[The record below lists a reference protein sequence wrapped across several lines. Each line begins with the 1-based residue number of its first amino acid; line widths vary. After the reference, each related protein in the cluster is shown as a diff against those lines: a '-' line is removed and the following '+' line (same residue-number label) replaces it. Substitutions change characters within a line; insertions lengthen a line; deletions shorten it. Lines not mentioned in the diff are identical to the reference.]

1 LIQLKLNTT
10 NLKQI
15 KIMETLIIILCITI
29 ALCGIFI
36 SYLVGKNNGA
46 KEIKTT
52 LNNMTIRQ
60 MIANKRDK
68 FKSI

>member
-1 LIQLKLNTT
+1 
-10 NLKQI
+10 
-15 KIMETLIIILCITI
+15 METLIIILCTTI

>member
-1 LIQLKLNTT
+1 
-10 NLKQI
+10 
-15 KIMETLIIILCITI
+15 METLIIILCTTI

-46 KEIKTT
+46 KEIKAT
-52 LNNMTIRQ
+52 LNSMTIRQ
-60 MIANKRDK
+60 IIANKRDE